1 MQRNRHF
8 RRRGLFVQFQIN
20 RSLKRARYLRQH
32 HSVLRT
38 FRPGQAGLHIRQ
50 IQRQPGG
57 KARLISLVTPQPLL
71 FAVCF
76 HQRDFVITAPGQAH
90 VAECNLIRREETT
103 GCSVLRRHIGNR
115 GAVSQRQLRQTVTP
129 EFNKFAHHT
138 VFAQHL
144 GHSQHQVSGSDP
156 LTQTAGQLKPDHIR
170 DQH

>member
-20 RSLKRARYLRQH
+20 RRLKRARYLRQH

-57 KARLISLVTPQPLL
+57 KARLVPLVSPQSLL
-71 FAVCF
+71 FAVRF
-76 HQRDFVITAPGQAH
+76 HQRDFIITTPGQTH
-90 VAECNLIRREETT
+90 ITECDLIRREETT
-103 GCSVLRRHIGNR
+103 GCSVLRRHIGNCS
-115 GAVSQRQLRQTVTP
+115 AVSQRQLRQAVTP
-129 EFNKFAHHT
+129 EFNKFAHHA

-144 GHSQHQVSGSDP
+144 CHSQHQVSGGDP
-156 LTQTAGQLKPDHIR
+156 FAQTTGQLKPDHIR